1 VYQEKEK
8 DSHDHGRGSNALNL
22 GSCVVAVARNPVRP
36 VTCSKH
42 PRVLG
47 FLQFD
52 PGALIWW
59 RCVATMGLLFSRICC
74 TRTRSRLNVDPNSS
88 LRILLPVVLR
98 FQSQKRHSRPGPSLL
113 LYPHYSLMTHP
124 SLRPTRSAQYH
135 PRALFLPTPVFI
147 VAFIAMRPFSADS
160 CCRPNTACRLFYL
173 FSSAVD

>member
-1 VYQEKEK
+1 MYQEKEK
-8 DSHDHGRGSNALNL
+8 ESHDHGRGSNALNL

-59 RCVATMGLLFSRICC
+59 RCVATMGLLFSRLCC
-74 TRTRSRLNVDPNSS
+74 TRTRSRLNVDPHSS

-113 LYPHYSLMTHP
+113 LYPPLLPHDTSVVAPDAQRSVP
-124 SLRPTRSAQYH
+124 SSGTVPTN
-135 PRALFLPTPVFI
+135 PRFHRGIHCDAALLSKFL
-147 VAFIAMRPFSADS
+147 
-160 CCRPNTACRLFYL
+160 L
-173 FSSAVD
+173 SS